1 MAVAAARR
9 QQRTVVKSMALAEGH
24 LLSLLGLLPTCFA
37 SIRFLVRG
45 GGAMQDSRKHF
56 IFFLW
61 ALQMALQ
68 VQAGFLVVSV
78 WGSCG

>member
-1 MAVAAARR
+1 
-9 QQRTVVKSMALAEGH
+9 MALAEGH

-56 IFFLW
+56 IFFYGHSRWRYRSKQDSLW
-61 ALQMALQ
+61 
-68 VQAGFLVVSV
+68 FLYGEAVVSGTHLPGTV
-78 WGSCG
+78 W